1 MRPSAIE
8 GVDVLHARFFEHR
21 FDRHSHETWSFGV
34 THAGQQTFSCR
45 GTKATSTPGKVIVFR
60 PDDAHDGHAGDTRGF
75 HYEMV
80 YVPHA
85 QVDRWLREAGRPAS
99 GGFRQALLDD
109 AGAARAL
116 ALSAEA
122 LGQPQEALRAQ
133 ALLSGTIVGLFERHA
148 GAAIDGRRIGS
159 GGWLQ
164 TVRDYLE
171 SHFDSDVK
179 VDELVAIAGVSR
191 VHLSRSFVGRFGVPP
206 HVYLNNVRLRQ
217 ARRLLQN
224 GHGIAQAAAAAG
236 FADQSHFTRRFKGS
250 FGLTPKAWLQ
260 ARLPSSA
267 LRLFGDPLPGTR
279 RTPCFQAPTHVT
291 IERTTIRGE

>member
-1 MRPSAIE
+1 MHPSAIE
-8 GVDVLHARFFEHR
+8 GVDVLHAHFFEHR

-34 THAGQQTFSCR
+34 THAGQQTFRCR
-45 GTKATSTPGKVIVFR
+45 GTTATSTPGKVIVFR
-60 PDDAHDGHAGDTRGF
+60 PDDAHDGHAGDARGF
-75 HYEMV
+75 HYAMV

-85 QVDRWLREAGRPAS
+85 QVDEWLRDSGRPAS

-116 ALSAEA
+116 SLAAEA

-133 ALLSGTIVGLFERHA
+133 ALLSRTIVGLFERHA
-148 GAAIDGRRIGS
+148 GVGADGRRFGS

-171 SHFDSDVK
+171 SHFDADVK

-191 VHLSRSFVGRFGVPP
+191 VHLSRTFARRFGVPP

-217 ARRLLQN
+217 ARRLLRN
-224 GHGIAQAAAAAG
+224 GQSIAQAAAAAG
-236 FADQSHFTRRFKGS
+236 YSDQSHFTRRFKGS
-250 FGLTPKAWLQ
+250 FGLTPKAWLR
-260 ARLPSSA
+260 AIA
-267 LRLFGDPLPGTR
+267 PG
-279 RTPCFQAPTHVT
+279 
-291 IERTTIRGE
+291 